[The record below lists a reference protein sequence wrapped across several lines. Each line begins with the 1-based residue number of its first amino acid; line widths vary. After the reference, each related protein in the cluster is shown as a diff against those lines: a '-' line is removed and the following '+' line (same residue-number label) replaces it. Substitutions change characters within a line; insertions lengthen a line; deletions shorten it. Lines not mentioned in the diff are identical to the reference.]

1 MRNVLFGALNKIP
14 VTVMQGIAS
23 LLAKQGVTLLDGPNP
38 KTDTKGTVWAPT
50 IPEGASPEEQ
60 VKFLTNVAHEAAH
73 MAGRSSIEQAKVAC
87 KGQKL
92 PFQMIN
98 AVDDVRIEKLQ
109 EQEYQ
114 GLKKYYEE
122 DYTIFQKEQAKAISA
137 APKDYFEKLHAAM
150 RYMIIKTRC
159 EQLGVPLTTAL
170 HPDAQKL
177 YDEVF
182 ADLEDAIKAQTT
194 HDESI
199 KLGMKIYGRVKDAV
213 KKEQE
218 EQQKKQAQQQKQQ
231 SQCDGEGEP
240 QESEG
245 SDSEDS
251 ESEDEKKGKKSKGK
265 KSDKDEKDEKDDESE
280 DEGEG
285 TGDEEKDEKK
295 DGKSGDES
303 KDKDKKDSKKSKG
316 QKGKKSKDKKDELT
330 PEQKQ
335 KAKEDAQDIME
346 ALEAEADD
354 LTTLQDDVNADIKAK
369 SERSDGPYLVAP
381 DVQDHI
387 KTVYPS
393 SSMTGTTY
401 RDMGIQ
407 VLGSAGHHMTSLFV
421 TNHEDED
428 FLYRP
433 EGDLD
438 MQALVEDY
446 LDVST
451 DVFMEQIEGAQDWAA
466 VSFLLDQSG
475 SMSGSKIEKA
485 VSILSAMVYYLDRV
499 GIPTEVIGYSLPT
512 ALRQVSSK
520 WRERPVRLNI
530 FKTFEEPYAGN
541 VMNRLYPDT
550 NGGTPDLDALKFIVP
565 RLWARPEKRKVLMVL
580 CDGEPAIGNTQLQY
594 KMERDEVTYIKAVRR
609 AGIKVFGFGIE
620 ADLSKFYG
628 NDFVYVN
635 ANTLG
640 SAIVEK
646 MKQVLNS
653 AA

>member
-1 MRNVLFGALNKIP
+1 MRNVLFGALEKIP

-73 MAGRSSIEQAKVAC
+73 MAGRSSISEAQAVCGK
-87 KGQKL
+87 KKL

-114 GLKKYYEE
+114 GLKKYYEQ
-122 DYTIFQKEQAKAISA
+122 DYTIFQQEQAQKIAA
-137 APKDYFEKLHAAM
+137 APKSYFEKLHAAM

-159 EQLGVPLTTAL
+159 DLLGIALTAKL
-170 HPDAQKL
+170 HPDTQKL

-182 ADLEDAIKAQTT
+182 ADLEDDIKAQTT
-194 HDESI
+194 HEESI

-218 EQQKKQAQQQKQQ
+218 EQQKKKQAQQQKQQ
-231 SQCDGEGEP
+231 SQGEGEGDP
-240 QESEG
+240 QESDG

-251 ESEDEKKGKKSKGK
+251 ESDDEKKSKDKKKSKGK
-265 KSDKDEKDEKDDESE
+265 KDAD
-280 DEGEG
+280 
-285 TGDEEKDEKK
+285 
-295 DGKSGDES
+295 
-303 KDKDKKDSKKSKG
+303 
-316 QKGKKSKDKKDELT
+316 KDELT
-330 PEQKQ
+330 PEQKEQAQ
-335 KAKEDAQDIME
+335 KDAQGILDD
-346 ALEAEADD
+346 LESEADG
-354 LTTLQDDVNADIKAK
+354 LTTLQDDVGADIKSK
-369 SERSDGPYLVAP
+369 SEACDGPYMVAP
-381 DVQDHI
+381 DVKDYI
-387 KTVYPS
+387 DTVTPNPY
-393 SSMTGTTY
+393 TGTTF
-401 RDMGIQ
+401 RDQGIQ
-407 VLGSAGHHMTSLFV
+407 ILGSAGHHMTSLFV

-466 VSFLLDQSG
+466 VSFLLDQSS
-475 SMSGSKIEKA
+475 SMRSRYKIGIA
-485 VSILSAMVYYLDRV
+485 TSILSAMVYYLDKV
-499 GIPTEVIGYSLPT
+499 GIPSEVIGYNLPV
-512 ALRQVSSK
+512 LSGSQSGK
-520 WRERPVRLNI
+520 WRDRPIRLNI
-530 FKTFEEPYAGN
+530 FKTFDEPYAGA
-541 VMNRLYPDT
+541 VMNRLCPQCD
-550 NGGTPDLDALKFIVP
+550 GGTPDLDALKFIVP

-580 CDGEPAIGNTQLQY
+580 CDGKPEIGNRNLQY
-594 KMERDEVTYIKAVRR
+594 KLERDEVAYIKAVKR
-609 AGIKVFGFGIE
+609 AGIKVFGFGIH
-620 ADLSKFYG
+620 ADLSKYYG
-628 NDFVYVN
+628 ADFVYVDT
-635 ANTLG
+635 NTLG
-640 SAIVEK
+640 SAIVQK

-653 AA
+653 VA